1 MKTVSST
8 IQKILDDRA
17 GKCACSLGMANT
29 CNSIFFGI
37 ELHLVHQPR
46 PVVDGGDEH
55 FQIRHKLGHE
65 ESVRRGLFNEGYL
78 CNNTGFQP

>member
-8 IQKILDDRA
+8 IQKLLDDLA
-17 GKCACSLGMANT
+17 GKCAWSLAMST
-29 CNSIFFGI
+29 CNSILFGI

-46 PVVDGGDEH
+46 PVVDGGDEY

-65 ESVRRGLFNEGYL
+65 ERVRRGVFNETYL
-78 CNNTGFQP
+78 CNNTRFQP